1 MSDTNTT
8 LRPES
13 PLNKP
18 RQDGFYWVKLSEDFD
33 WEIAFFLQRFGWQR
47 TGCRNAN
54 VDHDFTEIDERRIVR
69 KEPVT
74 HKISGTTE
82 RTPQNE

>member
-8 LRPES
+8 
-13 PLNKP
+13 
-18 RQDGFYWVKLSEDFD
+18 RQDGFYWIRIGEDFD

-69 KEPVT
+69 EEPRDIIPAVPVS
-74 HKISGTTE
+74 KLRSLGEGTK
-82 RTPQNE
+82 N